1 MFNIQIVPSLN
12 QLFRETILKINECI
26 VINSN
31 QTTPDLLI
39 IYESSD
45 EYYHTIKSKVHSLPV
60 IVVTKNN
67 NRKRKYDFY
76 EKGVALYIILNEE
89 DRHLIECLII
99 NEIKKHLNYLK
110 PKLFIDFEKHICIF
124 KDKAY
129 ALSHIELQ
137 ILNFLYRHLNQYVS
151 REELKNQVWHTQKYV
166 GSNTINVY
174 IHRLRHNLQHCDDL
188 EIINKRAIGYILVIK
203 DK

>member
-67 NRKRKYDFY
+67 NRKR
-76 EKGVALYIILNEE
+76 NM
-89 DRHLIECLII
+89 
-99 NEIKKHLNYLK
+99 
-110 PKLFIDFEKHICIF
+110 
-124 KDKAY
+124 
-129 ALSHIELQ
+129 
-137 ILNFLYRHLNQYVS
+137 
-151 REELKNQVWHTQKYV
+151 
-166 GSNTINVY
+166 
-174 IHRLRHNLQHCDDL
+174 
-188 EIINKRAIGYILVIK
+188 KRNS
-203 DK
+203 